1 MKVGDKVTKTLE
13 WVEVTKAVK
22 KRTKATGRVIF
33 VHPKGRFYTVE
44 FQIGGGTIRETY
56 TD

>member
-1 MKVGDKVTKTLE
+1 MKVGDKVTKPMKWTE
-13 WVEVTKAVK
+13 VGRTVVERKSAK
-22 KRTKATGRVIF
+22 GRVIF

-44 FQIGGGTIRETY
+44 FRVGGGTIRETY